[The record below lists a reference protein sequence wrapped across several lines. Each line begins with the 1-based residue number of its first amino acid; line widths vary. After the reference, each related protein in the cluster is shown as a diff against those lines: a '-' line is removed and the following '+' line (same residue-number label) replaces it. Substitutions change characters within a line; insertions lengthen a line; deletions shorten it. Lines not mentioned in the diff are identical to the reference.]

1 MTVSEEFHMD
11 IRYIRVLYECVIGVS
26 YGYTVY
32 RSIILMCH
40 TRSRSRTRHILK
52 HRITLIGTK
61 NSYLFVLPVD
71 VKLPYIDYKLFSTRY
86 TLQGLFKFARTQ
98 IIDYT
103 HIQEHIYIYIEEY

>member
-1 MTVSEEFHMD
+1 
-11 IRYIRVLYECVIGVS
+11 
-26 YGYTVY
+26 
-32 RSIILMCH
+32 MCH

-103 HIQEHIYIYIEEY
+103 HIQEHIYIYRGVLGTYHIHIYIYGMYLVGWR